1 MTQDDAPLS
10 QFRELLSRALSLEEA
25 DPNVMALATAGADG
39 HPSVRMVV
47 LKEVD
52 DRGFV
57 FFSSYRSRKA
67 RDLAHQPRAALCFHW
82 PSIAVQVCVE
92 GRVERTS
99 DEESDA
105 YFTSRPRSQQLAA
118 CVSRQSAPLES
129 RSDLLRQ
136 YRETDT
142 RYAESPIPRPA
153 HFGGYRLVP
162 ERLEFWHGHEHRLH
176 DRVVWTRGEEG
187 WAVQR
192 LYP

>member
-1 MTQDDAPLS
+1 MTQDDPLGH
-10 QFRELLSRALSLEEA
+10 FRELLSRAQSLEEG
-25 DPNVMALATAGADG
+25 DPNVMALATVGADG
-39 HPSVRMVV
+39 HPSVRMMV
-47 LKEVD
+47 LKDVD
-52 DRGFV
+52 ERGFV

-82 PSIAVQVCVE
+82 PSIAVQICVE

-99 DEESDA
+99 SEESDA

-118 CVSRQSAPLES
+118 WVSRQSAPLAS
-129 RSDLLRQ
+129 RSELLGQ
-136 YRETDT
+136 YRETDA
-142 RYAESPIPRPA
+142 RYAESPISRPA

-176 DRVVWTRGEEG
+176 DRVLYVRDAEG
-187 WAVQR
+187 WTAER

>member
-1 MTQDDAPLS
+1 MAPEDPLER
-10 QFRELLSRALSLEEA
+10 FRELLSRAQSLEEG
-25 DPNVMALATAGADG
+25 DPSVMALATVGADG
-39 HPSVRMVV
+39 HPSVRMIV

-99 DEESDA
+99 AEESDA

-118 CVSRQSAPLES
+118 CVSRQSAPLGS
-129 RSDLLRQ
+129 RSELLGQ
-136 YRETDT
+136 YRETDA
-142 RYAESPIPRPA
+142 RYTEAPIPRPP

-176 DRVVWTRGEEG
+176 DRVVWVRDEDG
-187 WAVQR
+187 WSEQR

>member
-1 MTQDDAPLS
+1 MAQDDPLDL
-10 QFRELLSRALSLEEA
+10 FRELLSRAQSLEEA
-25 DPNVMALATAGADG
+25 DPRVMAMATVAADG
-39 HPSVRMVV
+39 HPSVRMMI
-47 LKEVD
+47 LQDLD

-67 RDLAHQPRAALCFHW
+67 RDLTRQPRAALCFHW

-92 GRVERTS
+92 GCVERVTS
-99 DEESDA
+99 GESDA
-105 YFTSRPRSQQLAA
+105 YFASCPRSQQIAA

-129 RSDLLRQ
+129 RSELLGQ
-136 YRETDT
+136 FRESDA
-142 RYAESPIPRPA
+142 RYAEAPIPRPA

-176 DRVVWTRGEEG
+176 DRVLWVRGEEG
-187 WAVQR
+187 WTAER

>member
-1 MTQDDAPLS
+1 MAPEDPIER
-10 QFRELLSRALSLEEA
+10 FRELLSRAQSLEES
-25 DPNVMALATAGADG
+25 DPSVMALATVGADG
-39 HPSVRMVV
+39 HPSVRMMV

-57 FFSSYRSRKA
+57 FFSSYGSRKA

-99 DEESDA
+99 AEESDA
-105 YFTSRPRSQQLAA
+105 YFASRPRSQQLAA
-118 CVSRQSAPLES
+118 CVSRQSAPLGS
-129 RSDLLRQ
+129 RSELLGQ
-136 YRETDT
+136 YRETDARHT
-142 RYAESPIPRPA
+142 EGPIQRPP

-176 DRVVWTRGEEG
+176 DRVVWVRSEG
-187 WAVQR
+187 DWSEQR